1 MMTLFLS
8 VCILL
13 LVVGIMS
20 VGVIMGREPIKG
32 SCGGM
37 SALGMDT
44 ACDICGG
51 NTSRCEKNAELE
63 ADHADSAPGEL
74 AYEASMNDGKTGGG
88 H

>member
-1 MMTLFLS
+1 MLVLFLS

-51 NTSRCEKNAELE
+51 NADRCEKNGLEKDELE
-63 ADHADSAPGEL
+63 STDL
-74 AYEASMNDGKTGGG
+74 AYEAPTADPKSNPER
-88 H
+88 

>member
-1 MMTLFLS
+1 MLVVFLS

-13 LVVGIMS
+13 AVVGIMS

-51 NTSRCEKNAELE
+51 DKNRCEKTAELDE
-63 ADHADSAPGEL
+63 DDEEYGDL
-74 AYEASMNDGKTGGG
+74 AYEASSDKKNP
-88 H
+88 